1 MPTCKFTKKKLFHTS
16 SFMYVAFIFSQ
27 HITITL
33 SKEALKVCRHNFLQE
48 IFKQKGVLLVIYLFN
63 YDSYKPTF
71 LMLHMAFDVVLSTGF
86 VK

>member
-1 MPTCKFTKKKLFHTS
+1 
-16 SFMYVAFIFSQ
+16 MYVAFIFWE

-48 IFKQKGVLLVIYLFN
+48 IFKQKGVLLVIYLLH

-71 LMLHMAFDVVLSTGF
+71 FMLHLAFDVVLSTGF